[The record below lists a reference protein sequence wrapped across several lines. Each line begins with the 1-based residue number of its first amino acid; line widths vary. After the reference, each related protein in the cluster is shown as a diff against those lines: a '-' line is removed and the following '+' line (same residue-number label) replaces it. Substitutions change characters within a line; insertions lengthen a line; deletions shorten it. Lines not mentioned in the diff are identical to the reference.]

1 MEEKNQE
8 MSSKMKLVLIISAAL
23 VTGVVFSWGEHKVH
37 ILSYAPY
44 LIFLLCPILHLFM
57 HGKHGK
63 H

>member
-1 MEEKNQE
+1 MEEETPQ
-8 MSSKMKLVLIISAAL
+8 MSNKMKMGMIISAVL
-23 VTGVVFSWGEHKVH
+23 VTGIVFSWGEHKVH

-44 LIFLLCPILHLFM
+44 LIFFLCPILHLFM